1 MICVTF
7 FLIPSSVVVVVLLSL
22 HVVVVVVVG
31 CRVFAAGTL
40 LCNTAALLHRSTCG
54 HVQHTQPKKKKSE

>member
-22 HVVVVVVVG
+22 HVVVVVG
-31 CRVFAAGTL
+31 CRVSAAGTL

>member
-1 MICVTF
+1 M
-7 FLIPSSVVVVVLLSL
+7 VLLSL
-22 HVVVVVVVG
+22 HVVVVVVG
-31 CRVFAAGTL
+31 CRVSAAGTL